1 MLTQLL
7 PRAYFS
13 LVLDGLLRPVKDR
26 ILAPIVSR
34 AARHVNPFLVTWL
47 AFFAGI
53 GAAISAY
60 RGSVPWSLA
69 LWLLGRFLDGLD
81 GAIAREAGTQSDY
94 GGYLDIVLD
103 IVVYTA
109 VPLALAF
116 GPGGADAVRAAAVLM
131 GVFYIN
137 IGSWMYLSALLEKRM
152 AGGIGPTSVVMP
164 AGIVEGSETV
174 VFYGIFLLLPA
185 MATELFLIMA
195 TLTLLTA
202 IQRIVGARRL
212 LASDT
217 R

>member
-1 MLTQLL
+1 M
-7 PRAYFS
+7 

-26 ILAPIVSR
+26 VLSPVVSR
-34 AARHVNPFLVTWL
+34 AARHISPFVVTWI

-53 GAAISAY
+53 GAAVFAY
-60 RGSVPWSLA
+60 FGSVPWSLG
-69 LWLLGRFLDGLD
+69 LWLAGRALDGLD
-81 GAIAREAGTQSDY
+81 GALAREAGTQSDY

-116 GPGGADAVRAAAVLM
+116 GAMRPDGIKAVAVLM

-137 IGSWMYLSALLEKRM
+137 IGSWMYLAALLEKRTA
-152 AGGIGPTSVVMP
+152 AGAISTSVVMP
-164 AGIVEGSETV
+164 TGLIEGSETV
-174 VFYGIFLLLPA
+174 IFYTVFLLLPTLATKLFLA
-185 MATELFLIMA
+185 MAF
-195 TLTLLTA
+195 LTLLTA
-202 IQRIVGARRL
+202 IQRMVCARRL